1 MLTINTQFHEP
12 NKTAASSDYSILPNM
27 HTQKTQKKMEVIQMS
42 SFFHIAFVSSG
53 ISIITAANCNI
64 NKNFNNN
71 FFPGISSMLT
81 FITLSSQTGSAMSK
95 VSYIIAN
102 EVWFIACTTFIIGS
116 LVEFAFVNTIWRRR

>member
-42 SFFHIAFVSSG
+42 SFFHIAFVSSD
-53 ISIITAANCNI
+53 ISIITAANCNL
-64 NKNFNNN
+64 NNN

-95 VSYIIAN
+95 VSYIMAN